1 VNIKSVDVIAKKYA
15 SRGGTAGPDYADGV
29 NTTQTDWATE
39 TANAADTYATGVQA
53 AIGRGAFAKGVQNAG
68 TDKWKRKAAGVGAQ
82 RFASG
87 VQAAA
92 PDYAKG
98 VAPFLDTL
106 RSLSLPKRLPKGDP
120 GNNARSLAVQQALR
134 AKKVSG

>member
-1 VNIKSVDVIAKKYA
+1 MNIKSVDVIAKKYA
-15 SRGGTAGPDYADGV
+15 SRGGTAGPDYSDGV
-29 NTTQTDWATE
+29 NNTQTDWAQN
-39 TANAADTYATGVQA
+39 TAQAADTYATGVQA
-53 AIGRGAFAKGVQNAG
+53 AIGRGAFAKGVQAAG

-87 VQAAA
+87 VQAAQ
-92 PDYAKG
+92 PDYARG
-98 VAPFLDTL
+98 IAPFLDVL
-106 RSLSLPKRLPKGDP
+106 KSLSLPKRLPKGDP